1 MSVVIGICGINFCS
15 LIADGRLVVGD
26 YPNIQV
32 VHEKVMKVYKIN
44 ESLLFGGAGRFR
56 SDEEITTPLDVFG
69 DKTQITMNAA
79 LSAVID
85 HIERRKTSINATRFY
100 LIGGKNE
107 HGEFSLFEVQY
118 YADEQ
123 KIRVVERKPMPPT
136 SEYAVSCCFP
146 PKIKELY
153 QMYFQKVCSCIT
165 SSERHDEVLMKVAK
179 VIAEIS
185 HIDESV
191 NSNILTV
198 SVF

>member
-44 ESLLFGGAGRFR
+44 ESLLLGGAGRFR

-85 HIERRKTSINATRFY
+85 HIERMF
-100 LIGGKNE
+100 
-107 HGEFSLFEVQY
+107 
-118 YADEQ
+118 
-123 KIRVVERKPMPPT
+123 M
-136 SEYAVSCCFP
+136 
-146 PKIKELY
+146 
-153 QMYFQKVCSCIT
+153 
-165 SSERHDEVLMKVAK
+165 
-179 VIAEIS
+179 
-185 HIDESV
+185 V
-191 NSNILTV
+191 N
-198 SVF
+198 